1 MKSALI
7 VGLAANGFC
16 TKMRIVASADSVM
29 TVGTVKRAM
38 IDQISAVENMTV
50 FPDPDKVL
58 VCSIDMNGLL
68 QDNETLGNIGVKSG
82 GQLMLL

>member
-1 MKSALI
+1 MSKIFLE
-7 VGLAANGFC
+7 
-16 TKMRIVASADSVM
+16 TKVPGIAKTFEFSADSVM

-38 IDQISAVENMTV
+38 IEQISAVENMTV

-68 QDNETLGNIGVKSG
+68 QDSETLGNIGVKSG
-82 GQLMLL
+82 GQIMLI

>member
-1 MKSALI
+1 MS
-7 VGLAANGFC
+7 
-16 TKMRIVASADSVM
+16 RILLEAKVPGIAKTYAFSADSVM

-38 IDQISAVENMTV
+38 IEQISAVENMTV

-58 VCSIDMNGLL
+58 VCSVDMNGLL

>member
-1 MKSALI
+1 MSKIFLETQVPGIAKTYE
-7 VGLAANGFC
+7 F
-16 TKMRIVASADSVM
+16 SADSVM

-38 IDQISAVENMTV
+38 IEQISAVENMTV

-68 QDNETLGNIGVKSG
+68 QDNETLRSIGVKSG
-82 GQLMLL
+82 GKLMLL

>member
-1 MKSALI
+1 MSRIYLE
-7 VGLAANGFC
+7 
-16 TKMRIVASADSVM
+16 TKVPGIAKTYEFIADSMM

-38 IDQISAVENMTV
+38 IEQISAVENLTI
-50 FPDPDKVL
+50 FPNPDQVL

-82 GQLMLL
+82 GQLMLI

>member
-1 MKSALI
+1 MSKIFLETQVPGIAKTYE
-7 VGLAANGFC
+7 F
-16 TKMRIVASADSVM
+16 SADSVM

-38 IDQISAVENMTV
+38 IEQISAVENMTV
-50 FPDPDKVL
+50 FDDPDKVL

-82 GQLMLL
+82 GQIMLI